1 MTNEKGQTVSVG
13 SSDLL
18 AVGDFVRYKPRRGLL
33 RSGCGQYDRAVV
45 ASLSPFVLVSE
56 WGDMRW
62 SATVSPED
70 FEKCGEADRSVIL
83 AVLDRFKR
91 ELFPA
96 NGRGQMREEA
106 PAGLQPNL
114 PK

>member
-1 MTNEKGQTVSVG
+1 MTTDTKTGTPQLVATG
-13 SSDLL
+13 DLL
-18 AVGDFVRYKPRRGLL
+18 AVGDFVKYKPRRGVLAC
-33 RSGCGQYDRAVV
+33 GCGYYDRAVV

-62 SATVSPED
+62 SSTVTPED
-70 FEKCGEADRSVIL
+70 FEKCGEADRAVIL

-96 NGRGQMREEA
+96 NGRDEGRAENA
-106 PAGLQPNL
+106 QPKTL
-114 PK
+114 

>member
-1 MTNEKGQTVSVG
+1 MTTDAKIETPVPVG
-13 SSDLL
+13 TGDLL
-18 AVGDFVRYKPRRGLL
+18 AVGDFVKYKPNRGTLAF
-33 RSGCGQYDRAVV
+33 GCGYYDRAVV

-62 SATVSPED
+62 SSTVTPQD
-70 FEKCGEADRSVIL
+70 FEKCGEADRAVIL

-96 NGRGQMREEA
+96 NVKDEPRG
-106 PAGLQPNL
+106 GL
-114 PK
+114 

>member
-96 NGRGQMREEA
+96 NVKDE
-106 PAGLQPNL
+106 PQPS
-114 PK
+114 KS